1 MKVGSGSSTM
11 PRHAGTAART
21 PSSLP
26 PSLFRLSTSASGSS
40 LLFYFRGAASR
51 REQEKRPSGIYE
63 TYQTL
68 RHVRELAGKFLAA
81 FSFLLF
87 FRSFFSPATLTR
99 ILRSLFE
106 SERKKRERER
116 EKRAQGRRSQ
126 GELSRK
132 GGGRGQRARRSSLA
146 KLSHQKS
153 LEIVL

>member
-106 SERKKRERER
+106 SQRKKRERER
-116 EKRAQGRRSQ
+116 EKMAQGRRSQ